1 MGGLREIIQ
10 GLESG
15 ASIRGAAIIG
25 DDGLV
30 IHDALDPHTDG
41 EAVAA
46 LAVTTLRHAE
56 QFGGACRAGPLET
69 AVFDFSGGPAILSAL
84 TPTATLVILAHPNRD
99 LGPLLYELRTSRDTL
114 TGLL

>member
-10 GLESG
+10 GLDAGESV
-15 ASIRGAAIIG
+15 RGAAIVG
-25 DDGLV
+25 EDGLV
-30 IHDALDPHTDG
+30 IHDALGSGPDS

-56 QFGGACRAGPLET
+56 QFGGACRSGPLQT
-69 AVFDFSGGPAILSAL
+69 AVFDFGNGPAILSAL
-84 TPTATLVILAHPNRD
+84 TPAATLVVLAHPDRD
-99 LGPLLYELRTSRDTL
+99 LGPLLYELRLRRDAL

>member
-10 GLESG
+10 GLDAGESV
-15 ASIRGAAIIG
+15 RGAAIVG
-25 DDGLV
+25 EDGLV
-30 IHDALDPHTDG
+30 IHDALGPGADG

-56 QFGGACRAGPLET
+56 QFGGACRSGSLQT
-69 AVFDFSGGPAILSAL
+69 AVFEFGEGPAILSAL
-84 TPTATLVILAHPNRD
+84 TPAATLVVLAHPGRD
-99 LGPLLYELRTSRDTL
+99 IGPLLHELRIQRDAL

>member
-10 GLESG
+10 GLDAG
-15 ASIRGAAIIG
+15 ASVRGAAIIG
-25 DDGLV
+25 EDGLV
-30 IHDALDPHTDG
+30 IHDALGPGPDG

-56 QFGGACRAGPLET
+56 QFGGACRSGSLQT
-69 AVFDFSGGPAILSAL
+69 AVFEFGEGPAILSAL
-84 TPTATLVILAHPNRD
+84 TPSATLVVIAHPNRD
-99 LGPLLYELRTSRDTL
+99 LGPLLYELRTRRDTL

>member
-10 GLESG
+10 GLDAGESV
-15 ASIRGAAIIG
+15 RGAAIIG
-25 DDGLV
+25 EDGLV
-30 IHDALDPHTDG
+30 IHDALDPGADG

-56 QFGGACRAGPLET
+56 QFGAACRSGPLQT
-69 AVFDFSGGPAILSAL
+69 AVLEFGEGPAILSAL
-84 TPTATLVILAHPNRD
+84 TPSATLVVLALPGRD
-99 LGPLLYELRTSRDTL
+99 IGPLLYELRLRRDVL

>member
-10 GLESG
+10 GLDAGESV
-15 ASIRGAAIIG
+15 RGAAIIG
-25 DDGLV
+25 EDGLV
-30 IHDALDPHTDG
+30 IHDALGSDADG

-56 QFGGACRAGPLET
+56 QFGGACRSGSLHT
-69 AVFDFSGGPAILSAL
+69 AVLEFGAGPAILSAL
-84 TPTATLVILAHPNRD
+84 SGGATLVVLAHPDRD
-99 LGPLLYELRTSRDTL
+99 IGPLLYELRTRRDAL